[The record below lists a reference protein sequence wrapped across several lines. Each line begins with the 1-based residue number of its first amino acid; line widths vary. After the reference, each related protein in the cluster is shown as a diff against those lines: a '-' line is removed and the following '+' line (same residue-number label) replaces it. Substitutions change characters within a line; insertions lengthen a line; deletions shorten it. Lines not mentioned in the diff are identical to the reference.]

1 MTEPTLSP
9 VTQASVQGL
18 VRAKADLAQWTTNLE
33 HALADDVSANPPR
46 LTQDEATEV
55 AKTHGVD
62 APSAPHHEAEEPA
75 PEEKAE
81 RPDDDD
87 DPAPSA
93 RHSRQEKAKRT
104 PR

>member
-46 LTQDEATEV
+46 LTQDEAAEV

-62 APSAPHHEAEEPA
+62 APSAPHHEAEEPP

-87 DPAPSA
+87 DDPAPSA
-93 RHSRQEKAKRT
+93 RQKAKRS